1 MEVTKMATH
10 LVDEERLKELL
21 KSALVEV
28 LEERKDLMR
37 DVIEEAL
44 EDVALSH
51 AIEEGELSPP
61 VSREEIFNTL
71 DGRH

>member
-1 MEVTKMATH
+1 MATH

-28 LEERKDLMR
+28 LEERKDLVR
-37 DVIEEAL
+37 DIIEEAL
-44 EDVALSH
+44 EDIALIH
-51 AIEEGELSPP
+51 AIEKEERRPS
-61 VSREEIFNTL
+61 VNREEIFNAL